1 MDLATTDV
9 LRVIA
14 GTLSLAC
21 LLTCLR
27 LGRRGRLSFRY
38 TLGWTA
44 LFGVGTFSSILLPL
58 VEPLADALEITPAA
72 IVSILGLLLLLGI
85 CVQLSISISGIQE
98 QTRRLSEKIALLE
111 ASIDG
116 EADASSK

>member
-1 MDLATTDV
+1 MDIATTDV
-9 LRVIA
+9 LRVVA
-14 GTLSLAC
+14 GGLSLAC

-44 LFGVGTFSSILLPL
+44 LFGVGTISALLLPL
-58 VEPLADALEITPAA
+58 VEPLADALSITPAA
-72 IVSILGLLLLLGI
+72 VVAILGLLLLLAI

-98 QTRRLSEKIALLE
+98 QSRRLSEKIALLE
-111 ASIDG
+111 SSVERMTD
-116 EADASSK
+116 DSSK